1 MSVRL
6 YSLTVSH
13 PSVAAHLMLAHKR
26 INHRVFNIQPGAH
39 PVVVRAAGFPGR
51 TVPAL
56 DLDGRLVQGSRAISR
71 VLDEYRPDPALFP
84 RDLRR
89 RDAVEVA
96 ESWGEEVLQPMPR
109 RMYRWGLSREREL
122 RRRLIA
128 VSGMPAPGVT
138 ARLNGPL
145 ARMFAGMIGADDEA
159 VQADLRDLPARL
171 DHLDTLIADG
181 VVGGD
186 EPSAADFQ
194 IAPTVRV
201 MLSFDDLRP
210 LIEGRPAASF
220 ALRLVP
226 AWPDEVP
233 PFLPKDWIPS
243 R

>member
-1 MSVRL
+1 MSVKL

-13 PSVAAHLMLAHKR
+13 PSVAAHLMLAHKQ
-26 INHRVFNIQPGAH
+26 INHRVVNIQPGVH
-39 PVVVRAAGFPGR
+39 PLVVRAAGFPGR

-71 VLDEYRPDPALFP
+71 ALDEYRPYPRLFP
-84 RDLRR
+84 QDQRQRE
-89 RDAVEVA
+89 AVEVA
-96 ESWGEEVLQPMPR
+96 ESWGDEVLQSMPR
-109 RMYRWGLSREREL
+109 RMYRWGLVRERDL
-122 RRRLIA
+122 RRRLIE

-138 ARLNGPL
+138 ASLNGPL
-145 ARMFAGMIGADDEA
+145 ARVFAGMIGADDEA
-159 VQADLRDLPARL
+159 VQADLRDLPGRL
-171 DHLDTLIADG
+171 DHLDTMIADG

-186 EPSAADFQ
+186 EPNAADFQ

-210 LIEGRPAASF
+210 LIEGRPAAAL

-233 PFLPKDWIPS
+233 PFLPKEWLPQ
-243 R
+243 

>member
-145 ARMFAGMIGADDEA
+145 ARM
-159 VQADLRDLPARL
+159 
-171 DHLDTLIADG
+171 
-181 VVGGD
+181 
-186 EPSAADFQ
+186 
-194 IAPTVRV
+194 
-201 MLSFDDLRP
+201 
-210 LIEGRPAASF
+210 
-220 ALRLVP
+220 
-226 AWPDEVP
+226 
-233 PFLPKDWIPS
+233 
-243 R
+243 